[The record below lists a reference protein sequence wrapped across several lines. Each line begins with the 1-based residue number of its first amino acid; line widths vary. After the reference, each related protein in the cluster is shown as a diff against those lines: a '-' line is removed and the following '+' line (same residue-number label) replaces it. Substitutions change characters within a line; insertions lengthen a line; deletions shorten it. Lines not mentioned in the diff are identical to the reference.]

1 MGLSA
6 MGPHPF
12 TLRQLQYVVAVAD
25 APGFRKA
32 AELCHVSQPSLSAQI
47 NEVERALGTTLFERS
62 PKGVLLTSAGR
73 ELVER
78 AREVLLRADDLVVV
92 AKRFVDPFAGVLRLG
107 VIPTIAPYLLP
118 EVAPRL
124 SAAFPKLAVR
134 WTEDK
139 TESLV
144 GEVNAGRLDAVL
156 LAKEADLADLT
167 LEVVGLDPFV
177 FAAPEG
183 HPLARKAGPVKEN
196 ELAEQRI
203 LLLEEGH
210 CFRAQALSYCSRAR
224 VDEME
229 YRATSLPTL
238 VQMVASGAG
247 ITLLP
252 KMAVATETRRAAL
265 VVRDLAKP
273 VPSRTLVVA
282 YRKSTPLAEVV
293 LAVAAQIRAAC
304 ALEKRA

>member
-1 MGLSA
+1 

-12 TLRQLQYVVAVAD
+12 SLRQLQYVVAVAD

-32 AELCHVSQPSLSAQI
+32 AERCRVSQPSLSAQVG
-47 NEVERALGTTLFERS
+47 EVERALGVVIFERS
-62 PKGVLLTSAGR
+62 PKGVLLTEAGK
-73 ELVER
+73 ELLVR
-78 AREVLLRADDLVVV
+78 ARELLMRADDLVLV
-92 AKRFVDPFAGVLRLG
+92 AKRYGDPFAGVLRFG

-118 EVAPRL
+118 DVAPRL

-144 GEVNAGRLDAVL
+144 RDLEAGLLDAAL
-156 LAKEADLADLT
+156 LAKEADLGDLT
-167 LEVVGLDPFV
+167 LDVVGIDPFV
-177 FAAPEG
+177 LAAPPG
-183 HPLARKAGPVKEN
+183 HPLARRVGPVKES
-196 ELAEQRI
+196 ELGEHRF

-210 CFRAQALSYCSRAR
+210 CFRAQALSYCGHAR
-224 VDEME
+224 VEEME

-252 KMAVATETRRAAL
+252 KMAETTETRRAAL
-265 VVRDLAKP
+265 VVRDIAKP

-282 YRKSTPLAEVV
+282 YRKSTPLVAVIQ
-293 LAVAAQIRAAC
+293 AVAAEIRGVC
-304 ALEKRA
+304 APGKRV